1 MTMAQQK
8 FARCE
13 GCKALVAKGKRFC
26 KRCAIEVAK
35 RWNLDY
41 FEPEKDNATEDAIAR
56 YERENRIKAWCA
68 IAIIMIVGVM
78 AIVAIVGGSR

>member
-1 MTMAQQK
+1 M
-8 FARCE
+8 
-13 GCKALVAKGKRFC
+13 
-26 KRCAIEVAK
+26 AK
-35 RWNLDY
+35 RWSLDY
-41 FEPEKDNATEDAIAR
+41 FEPEPDRDTEDAIAR